1 MLQECYE
8 SEARRNQLPS
18 PLVQV
23 CRKDLY
29 KDPNGMV
36 GTYKDLYENKEKLE
50 EQDWA
55 GMLKSRYQ
63 INRGC
68 NL

>member
-1 MLQECYE
+1 MQECYE
-8 SEARRNQLPS
+8 SEAIRNQLPT
-18 PLVQV
+18 PPVQV

-36 GTYKDLYENKEKLE
+36 GTYIDLCENKEKLQ
-50 EQDWA
+50 EQDRA
-55 GMLKSRYQ
+55 GMFKSRYQ

>member
-1 MLQECYE
+1 M
-8 SEARRNQLPS
+8 
-18 PLVQV
+18 QV
-23 CRKDLY
+23 CTKDLY

-36 GTYKDLYENKEKLE
+36 GTYKDLYENKEKLQ
-50 EQDWA
+50 EQDQA
-55 GMLKSRYQ
+55 GLLKSRYQ